1 MKYSTTFKNK
11 HGDEFSVSSMD
22 DYEMSEKDLSDFTH
36 VLSDDPVRNYITDEA
51 MNRWGHAT
59 PESLA
64 EDILSHSRV
73 RWEESKELRFLMRD
87 KEGVA
92 IGMIGVTLKEGRKS
106 GELWYYKTSKAP
118 SCMYEALKH
127 VLPFLRS
134 EGLMELSAEF
144 ELDNQKSIHI
154 LQKLGFKDSQKE
166 GEMHI
171 CL

>member
-87 KEGVA
+87 KEG
-92 IGMIGVTLKEGRKS
+92 
-106 GELWYYKTSKAP
+106 
-118 SCMYEALKH
+118 
-127 VLPFLRS
+127 
-134 EGLMELSAEF
+134 
-144 ELDNQKSIHI
+144 
-154 LQKLGFKDSQKE
+154 KLGLKYFKQLYERKIMLFVKCQILNNNKNSS
-166 GEMHI
+166 
-171 CL
+171 